1 MVLEVKDIP
10 KPIYDDESLER
21 RRVIAKVSTYTLKYF
36 TDYFVKSGYEW
47 FLPVILSKT
56 TDPLWP
62 DPGASIEKR
71 IETEIYGHDVRMMLS
86 MIVHKQVLAS
96 LLVPKFFILSPNI
109 RIERRERAYTGIH
122 CFEFT
127 QLDFEARYATSKDI
141 MSLVEGLLKNYF
153 HDIKKHLSE
162 ELKFLGSYDKIRDFE
177 IPFKIFDKPKLEEKY
192 GKDWENKLK
201 EEINEPVW
209 VVNIP
214 REFYDFEDFGTGTW
228 DNYDLFLPKLGEVL
242 SGARR
247 EHEYEKILKKME
259 RDGVRKENYA
269 VILKLAK
276 DGKLMPSAGA
286 GIGMERILAWVS
298 NSKHIGEVQPFPRV
312 PGIVYE
318 L

>member
-1 MVLEVKDIP
+1 MVYEVKEIP
-10 KPIYDDESLER
+10 KPVYEEESLDR
-21 RRVIAKVSTYTLKYF
+21 RKIIVRLSTYTLKYF
-36 TDYFVKSGYEW
+36 TDYFIKNGYEW

-71 IETEIYGHDVRMMLS
+71 IETEIYGHNVRMMLS
-86 MIVHKQVLAS
+86 MIVHKQVLVS
-96 LLVPKFFILSPNI
+96 LLCDKFFILSPNI

-127 QLDFEARYATSKDI
+127 QLDFEAKNATSKDV
-141 MSLVEGLLKNYF
+141 MSLVEGLLKSFFN
-153 HDIKKHLSE
+153 DIKKDLKE
-162 ELKFLGSYDKIRDFE
+162 ELKFLGSYDKIKPLE
-177 IPFKIFDKPKLEEKY
+177 VPFKVYDKQVLEEKY

-201 EEINEPVW
+201 EEIEEPVW

-214 REFYDFEDFGTGTW
+214 REFYDFEDFKSGKW

-242 SGARR
+242 SGAKR
-247 EHEYEKILKKME
+247 EHEYEKIVRKME
-259 RDGVRKENYA
+259 RDGVRKENFA
-269 VILKLAK
+269 IILKLAK
-276 DGKLMPSAGA
+276 EGKLAPSAGA

-312 PGIVYE
+312 PGFVYD